1 MVDITVMAAASPG
14 DCPWSMQYVVTAAAP
29 MPEESIECSYFY
41 TQMQHEGTN
50 KVSSVGTW
58 HIMSV
63 TQQHKGASWLAAC
76 CCVKLRPAHLHKLIH
91 GHLHVLQHDRASDR
105 AGPLIP
111 VACCSASAAAA
122 SHWHADRARLHA

>member
-29 MPEESIECSYFY
+29 MPEESIECSYFC

-58 HIMSV
+58 HIMSA
-63 TQQHKGASWLAAC
+63 TQQHKGGILAFSML
-76 CCVKLRPAHLHKLIH
+76 LR
-91 GHLHVLQHDRASDR
+91 Q
-105 AGPLIP
+105 
-111 VACCSASAAAA
+111 AAAGSPA
-122 SHWHADRARLHA
+122 